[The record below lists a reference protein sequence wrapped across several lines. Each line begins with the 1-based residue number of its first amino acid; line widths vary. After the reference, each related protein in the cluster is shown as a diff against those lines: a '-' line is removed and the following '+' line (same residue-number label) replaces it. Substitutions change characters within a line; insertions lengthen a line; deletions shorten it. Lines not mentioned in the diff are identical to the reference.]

1 MGENFSMLRAESAP
15 DSITLYW
22 ERPQGRLGTTYEIF
36 LKDTNHTEADFTS
49 VGSTQKTHYTIE
61 NLQENTRYE
70 ILLKGIYQVDIALIE
85 DGSKSVQIDK
95 EIKQQTITMHTFNR
109 SVVIDITKAPYNAV
123 GDGKT
128 LNTKAIQSAIDDC
141 PKDGCVMIPSGT
153 FMTGALRLHS
163 DMELYLAKGAVLQ
176 GTSNPED
183 YLPRIWSRFEGT
195 EMECYSSLLN
205 LGVLDPEGMHR
216 ADYDS
221 TFACKNVAIRGKGT
235 IASGGRVL
243 AERIIASETENL
255 KDYLASLGDKIKE
268 CEKPETIPARVRPR
282 LINMSNCQNV
292 ELAGVT
298 LRDGACWNIH
308 MIYCDHVVTHGCTFY
323 SHGIWN
329 GDGWDPDSS
338 SDCVIFNCVF
348 NTGDDSVSINP
359 VDVPADGIRLPAISR
374 LLHTPCAGFCATGH
388 CRRQAADAADMAA
401 HSGCLVQRAAPRCQS
416 PS

>member
-1 MGENFSMLRAESAP
+1 MKENFSMLRAESAP

-70 ILLKGIYQVDIALIE
+70 ILLKGIYQVDMALIE
-85 DGSKSVQIDK
+85 DESESVQIEK
-95 EIKQQTITMHTFNR
+95 EIKQQTITVHTFNR
-109 SVVIDITKAPYNAV
+109 SVVIDITKTPYNAV
-123 GDGKT
+123 GNGKT

-221 TFACKNVAIRGKGT
+221 TFACKNVAIR
-235 IASGGRVL
+235 
-243 AERIIASETENL
+243 
-255 KDYLASLGDKIKE
+255 
-268 CEKPETIPARVRPR
+268 
-282 LINMSNCQNV
+282 
-292 ELAGVT
+292 
-298 LRDGACWNIH
+298 
-308 MIYCDHVVTHGCTFY
+308 
-323 SHGIWN
+323 
-329 GDGWDPDSS
+329 
-338 SDCVIFNCVF
+338 
-348 NTGDDSVSINP
+348 
-359 VDVPADGIRLPAISR
+359 
-374 LLHTPCAGFCATGH
+374 
-388 CRRQAADAADMAA
+388 
-401 HSGCLVQRAAPRCQS
+401 
-416 PS
+416 

>member
-1 MGENFSMLRAESAP
+1 MGENFSVLRAESAP

-61 NLQENTRYE
+61 NLQENTRYK
-70 ILLKGIYQVDIALIE
+70 ILLKGIYQVDMALIE
-85 DGSKSVQIDK
+85 DESESVQIEK
-95 EIKQQTITMHTFNR
+95 EIKQQTITVHTFNR
-109 SVVIDITKAPYNAV
+109 SVVIDITKTPYNAV
-123 GDGKT
+123 GNGKT

-243 AERIIASETENL
+243 AERIIVSETENL

-282 LINMSNCQNV
+282 LINMSNCRNI
-292 ELAGVT
+292 ELSGVT

-348 NTGDDSVSINP
+348 NTGDD
-359 VDVPADGIRLPAISR
+359 
-374 LLHTPCAGFCATGH
+374 
-388 CRRQAADAADMAA
+388 
-401 HSGCLVQRAAPRCQS
+401 
-416 PS
+416 